1 MMNQSEN
8 TENTGKAWGA
18 TIVLDNRLG
27 GTEAGWS
34 DTSLAETRDG
44 EDNSDVPEKIRQMIR
59 LYEYGDGSIKRKC
72 RNFYRQGKFMEDY
85 EDDAP
90 WNGEFSRYFPT
101 YHDLSIPKLRGY
113 FTWRT
118 NVRKGIYRPI
128 ATSLAYIYLYEL
140 LNGIGTSSPEE
151 SLWKMQEFET
161 EYLDTGIG
169 DWMMTFNLH
178 RWMLEFA
185 IIHQLPKKLAITFA
199 SPDKLESD
207 QKIAVLRNPENH
219 TDEEVCDALC
229 LFVTGKIETSPVL
242 TRDSGEGRH
251 LFAEVWRHTMAHY
264 NHDGKDLL
272 TSCFGPW
279 KPFPWHP
286 LANSVYFETRDLT
299 DFDYELDE
307 CRIYQYREGRWFV
320 QTYEEMLYNKKIINA
335 LLHEADRLLR
345 VYLKTGRNLRAKPE
359 EAWATPYV
367 EAVIEADRQAK
378 IEAAK
383 PKVNINLDSL
393 SQIRQDAVVTR
404 ESLLTDEDRAEA
416 TTAPMPVEVIVAE
429 PVADCGSAD
438 DNDFD
443 YKDGNDD
450 DNDNNNGPDVDTVRL
465 DPIHRQI
472 LLALLAGGSPD
483 ELIRTHR
490 LIPSVVTD
498 TLNEAFYDEIGD
510 SILDCDEDQIRLVED
525 YVDDVKEIL
534 AAIPLNLKP

>member
-8 TENTGKAWGA
+8 SENTGKAWGA

-59 LYEYGDGSIKRKC
+59 LYEYGDGSIKKKC

-199 SPDKLESD
+199 SPDKLECD
-207 QKIAVLRNPENH
+207 RKIAVLRNPENH
-219 TDEEVCDALC
+219 TDEEVCEALW

-345 VYLKTGRNLRAKPE
+345 IYLKTGHNLRAKPE

-367 EAVIEADRQAK
+367 EAVIEANRQAK

-393 SQIRQDAVVTR
+393 SQIRLDAVVTR

-416 TTAPMPVEVIVAE
+416 TVEPMHVEVIVAE
-429 PVADCGSAD
+429 SVSNCGD
-438 DNDFD
+438 DNDVD
-443 YKDGNDD
+443 YKNDD
-450 DNDNNNGPDVDTVRL
+450 DNNHDTDVDTVSL

-472 LLALLAGGSPD
+472 LLALLAGNSPD
-483 ELIRTHR
+483 ELIRTNR

-510 SILDCDEDQIRLVED
+510 SILDCDGDQISLVED

>member
-18 TIVLDNRLG
+18 TIVLDNRLDSTG
-27 GTEAGWS
+27 AVWS

-44 EDNSDVPEKIRQMIR
+44 ADNPDVPEKIRQMIR
-59 LYEYGDGSIKRKC
+59 LYEYGDGSIKKKC

-199 SPDKLESD
+199 SPDKLECD
-207 QKIAVLRNPENH
+207 RKIAVLRNPENH

-251 LFAEVWRHTMAHY
+251 LFAEVWRYTMAHY

-272 TSCFGPW
+272 TACFGPW

-345 VYLKTGRNLRAKPE
+345 IYLKTGRNLRAKPE

-367 EAVIEADRQAK
+367 EAVIETDRQAK

-383 PKVNINLDSL
+383 PKVSINLDSL

-416 TTAPMPVEVIVAE
+416 TTAPMPAEVIVAE
-429 PVADCGSAD
+429 PVADFVGAD

-443 YKDGNDD
+443 YKNGNDD

-472 LLALLAGGSPD
+472 LLALLAGNSPD

-510 SILDCDEDQIRLVED
+510 SILDCDGDQISLVED
-525 YVDDVKEIL
+525 YIEDVTL
-534 AAIPLNLKP
+534 LVGH

>member
-18 TIVLDNRLG
+18 TIVLDNRLD
-27 GTEAGWS
+27 GTGAVWS

-44 EDNSDVPEKIRQMIR
+44 EENPDVPEKIRQMIR
-59 LYEYGDGSIKRKC
+59 LYEYGDGSIKKKC

-185 IIHQLPKKLAITFA
+185 IIHQLPKKLALTFA

-207 QKIAVLRNPENH
+207 RKIAVLRNPENH

-251 LFAEVWRHTMAHY
+251 LFAEVWRHTIVHY

-272 TSCFGPW
+272 TACFGPW

-367 EAVIEADRQAK
+367 EAVIETDRQAK

-383 PKVNINLDSL
+383 PKVSINLDSL

-416 TTAPMPVEVIVAE
+416 TIEPTPVEVIVAE
-429 PVADCGSAD
+429 PVADCGCGN
-438 DNDFD
+438 DNDS
-443 YKDGNDD
+443 
-450 DNDNNNGPDVDTVRL
+450 NNGPDIDSNHDIDVDTVSL

-472 LLALLAGGSPD
+472 LLVLLAGNSPD
-483 ELIRTHR
+483 ELIRTNR

-510 SILDCDEDQIRLVED
+510 SILDCDGDHISLVED
-525 YVDDVKEIL
+525 YIEDVTL
-534 AAIPLNLKP
+534 LVGH